1 MAGSGKRARQ
11 SEGPP
16 FGNKVRPLEG
26 VKRRS
31 LLPGRVI
38 RGSDRPVSGKTSPP
52 PPRFCHSCGARKRSD
67 RSFCPSCGKR
77 SPERRGDPTVR
88 PSTDAR
94 GGVVAG
100 RRGRVTPPARS
111 SGKSGRVGT
120 SERLPSW
127 IVGRGLRKVAASFL
141 LIGSFLVGLQTLT
154 PVASET
160 VTPVTPVPS
169 TPTAS
174 TVDLATLRL
183 YSDQISALGSD
194 VAAVA
199 ANGRRI
205 NEEWEQGNVDYQPTR
220 DQMRA
225 LVTRTAALSARLAE
239 IEVPPMADPL
249 AHRQML
255 LEMST
260 FVSAA
265 GGMSAGFEST
275 DSGEARL
282 AALSRF
288 VGAAREFGALASEA
302 ARVVRS
308 ATT

>member
-1 MAGSGKRARQ
+1 MAGSDKRARQ
-11 SEGPP
+11 REGLP

-31 LLPGRVI
+31 LSPGRVI
-38 RGSDRPVSGKTSPP
+38 RGSDRPVSGKTSSP

-67 RSFCPSCGKR
+67 RSFCPSCGMR
-77 SPERRGDPTVR
+77 SPERRGDPTLR

-94 GGVVAG
+94 GGVAD
-100 RRGRVTPPARS
+100 RRGRVIPPARS

-127 IVGRGLRKVAASFL
+127 IVGRGLRNVAASFF

-160 VTPVTPVPS
+160 VTPVTTVPS

-288 VGAAREFGALASEA
+288 VSAAREFGALASEA